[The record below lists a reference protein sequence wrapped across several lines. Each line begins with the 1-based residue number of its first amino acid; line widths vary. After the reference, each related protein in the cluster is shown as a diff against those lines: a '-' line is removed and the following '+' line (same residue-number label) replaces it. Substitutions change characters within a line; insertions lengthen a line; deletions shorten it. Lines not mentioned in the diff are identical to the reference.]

1 MTNRFDEL
9 EKHLQDSLNAMEK
22 IYLENPEKFLEDWL
36 ELEERSI
43 GGVTCDELIATFNL
57 GEQR

>member
-9 EKHLQDSLNAMEK
+9 EKHLQDSLNLMEK
-22 IYLENPEKFLEDWL
+22 IYLENPDKFLNDWL
-36 ELEERSI
+36 ELEEKATS
-43 GGVTCDELIATFNL
+43 GVTCDELISTFNL